1 MDTRTVRL
9 VTDALNR
16 DLFGARLP
24 SLKLC
29 WHGDERPTRATIW
42 EKAHILSLHVD
53 AEFAPRSELC
63 AVLTHELCRL
73 AIANET
79 IDHGPRWRS
88 VMVRQGLDPDTGALL
103 PGGRLSAWITAHRWW

>member
-1 MDTRTVRL
+1 MDTYAVRL
-9 VTDALNR
+9 VIEALNR

-24 SLKLC
+24 SLSLR

-42 EKAHILSLHVD
+42 PKTRILSLHAD

-63 AVLTHELCRL
+63 AVLVHELGHL
-73 AIANET
+73 ATSNET

-88 VMVRQGLDPDTGALL
+88 VMVRQGLA
-103 PGGRLSAWITAHRWW
+103 RNSHTADYSC